1 MATKKVA
8 RPLVQKIAQLTQEL
22 HQPEDGVELSKAER
36 IERIRQSLNDD
47 GICLLP
53 AITDCQWS
61 ETAHGDTVTVMVE
74 LTLIDATSGD
84 LVTMAWAGQAH
95 GQGDD
100 LVDLASD
107 RAFEGALLRAFALHS
122 FVALAPA
129 PPLPQPSQQEAVEV
143 HEAQSPVEVEA
154 VAQDTPDEPPPEP
167 AQENNTPEVIA
178 EADEPAADDHDDVE
192 DDDDPDVEV
201 AQDVEERADDSA
213 QEGVEADEHDEDDAQ
228 EDADEPAPALTAED
242 DAPDEN
248 EDEEEASAADEPDD
262 APQEDEAEDVTQ
274 APEAEDDDVDEDD
287 LDDEAPEDSTD
298 EAHDTSA
305 ASSAPEGFSQD
316 PLWNEYYEAML
327 DSLEGLDGQD
337 GFFARLAALRGVE
350 HVNWLSPEQL
360 QLELNALDEFGYEEE
375 YLLKPERDLF
385 VGGEQFMD
393 ALQRATSGQAAL
405 EFRALYL
412 ERMDAGLLTDV
423 EERKLQAMV
432 KKLTAMNPDARAEY
446 IETVLAE
453 ER

>member
-8 RPLVQKIAQLTQEL
+8 RPLVQKIALLTQEL
-22 HQPEDGVELSKAER
+22 HQPEDGVELSKTAR

-129 PPLPQPSQQEAVEV
+129 PTPPQPSPQAAVEV
-143 HEAQSPVEVEA
+143 HEAQEVVEVEVA
-154 VAQDTPDEPPPEP
+154 AQDEPDEPAPEP
-167 AQENNTPEVIA
+167 SAEPVQEDSEPEALV
-178 EADEPAADDHDDVE
+178 EVDEPDEDDAQDDVVEGDDLEVTEDVE
-192 DDDDPDVEV
+192 DS
-201 AQDVEERADDSA
+201 ADDA
-213 QEGVEADEHDEDDAQ
+213 EEAVDADELDEDDAQ
-228 EDADEPAPALTAED
+228 EDDDEPASELPPED
-242 DAPDEN
+242 DAPDE
-248 EDEEEASAADEPDD
+248 EASADDEPDD
-262 APQEDEAEDVTQ
+262 APQDDEVEEDAQ
-274 APEAEDDDVDEDD
+274 APEAEDEGEDEDED
-287 LDDEAPEDSTD
+287 LVEEVEEDSAD
-298 EAHDTSA
+298 EVHDTSTR
-305 ASSAPEGFSQD
+305 APAPVGFSQD

-337 GFFARLAALRGVE
+337 GFFARLADLRGVE

>member
-8 RPLVQKIAQLTQEL
+8 RPLVQKIALLTQEL
-22 HQPEDGVELSKAER
+22 HTPEDGVELSQAER
-36 IERIRQSLNDD
+36 VERIRQSLNDD

-53 AITDCQWS
+53 TITDCQWS

-84 LVTMAWAGQAH
+84 LVTMSWAGQAH
-95 GQGDD
+95 GQGDH
-100 LVDLASD
+100 LVDVASD
-107 RAFEGALLRAFALHS
+107 RALEGALLRAFALHS

-129 PPLPQPSQQEAVEV
+129 PAPAPPEPTPSAAPVEAVEV
-143 HEAQSPVEVEA
+143 EAPAKPAVQDEPEALEEDEEPAVEEDA
-154 VAQDTPDEPPPEP
+154 TPDED
-167 AQENNTPEVIA
+167 
-178 EADEPAADDHDDVE
+178 ADEDEDGGEDDEAADDVQEDAADDEVEDDDQDAAVAEQADDTDDADDVE
-192 DDDDPDVEV
+192 D
-201 AQDVEERADDSA
+201 VEED
-213 QEGVEADEHDEDDAQ
+213 EGEDLEDEEDAQ
-228 EDADEPAPALTAED
+228 E
-242 DAPDEN
+242 
-248 EDEEEASAADEPDD
+248 
-262 APQEDEAEDVTQ
+262 EAEDEPTEEDA
-274 APEAEDDDVDEDD
+274 AP
-287 LDDEAPEDSTD
+287 APV
-298 EAHDTSA
+298 
-305 ASSAPEGFSQD
+305 GFSQD

-327 DSLEGLDGQD
+327 DSLEGLDGQE
-337 GFFARLAALRGVE
+337 GFFTRLAQLRGVD
-350 HVNWLSPEQL
+350 HIHWLSPEQL
-360 QLELNALDEFGYEEE
+360 QLELNALDEFGYEED
-375 YLLKPERDLF
+375 YLLNPVRDLF